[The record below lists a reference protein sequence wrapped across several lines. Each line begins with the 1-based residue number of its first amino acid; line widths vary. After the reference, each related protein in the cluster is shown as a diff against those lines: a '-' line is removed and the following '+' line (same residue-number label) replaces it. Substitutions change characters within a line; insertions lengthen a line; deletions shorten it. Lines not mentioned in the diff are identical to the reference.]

1 MSKSDQKP
9 GSIGFY
15 ELINQRLEHLED
27 NTLSKDAIELLVV
40 KENKSQ
46 QGEIVKEIESIYVR
60 KSDFHKFFNAL
71 LNENPYFKGLK
82 AMTILI
88 LSTFAVTAV
97 QLVYRAYSFFTDL
110 GQ

>member
-1 MSKSDQKP
+1 MSEKKS

-15 ELINQRLEHLED
+15 ELLNQRLTHVED
-27 NTLSKDAIELLVV
+27 TMLTKDAIELLVV

-46 QGEIVKEIESIYVR
+46 QGDIVKEIESIYVR
-60 KSDFHKFFNAL
+60 KADFHKFFNSL
-71 LNENPYFKGLK
+71 LNDNPYFKGLK

-97 QLVYRAYSFFTDL
+97 QLVYRAYSFLTNL